1 MIAVPSILM
10 VAPKGMEKEPID
22 LLTPILSVTVL
33 METGMVALE
42 LAVPNANVIAV
53 RILDKNVRG
62 LSFASVVNNTG

>member
-1 MIAVPSILM
+1 M